1 MYPSHWRTWGWW
13 DSREPLTDSSCF
25 LTTLLRHKITNT
37 RLLWNSMI
45 MKRLHYHGQCCS
57 SGLSNY
63 ELKWMWAK
71 DMSKINNVCGI
82 IHIIIWIY
90 NNVLWGPTILCKSNK
105 YSVWMWRLFCRL
117 LSVPQNIAM
126 DLNNIMSCAHW
137 GFNLWDSRTQ
147 MQTPLRMNKVVIND
161 YYHMTIMD

>member
-25 LTTLLRHKITNT
+25 LTTLLGHKITNT

-90 NNVLWGPTILCKSNK
+90 NNVLWDQQYYAKVTSIQYECGEYFVDYCQSHKTLLWILIILCH
-105 YSVWMWRLFCRL
+105 
-117 LSVPQNIAM
+117 VPIEFSICEILEHKCKPHQE
-126 DLNNIMSCAHW
+126 W
-137 GFNLWDSRTQ
+137 TR
-147 MQTPLRMNKVVIND
+147 
-161 YYHMTIMD
+161 